1 MPVPV
6 VLWMH
11 WSHCAKASS
20 IANHTDG
27 TRQYRTIHH
36 LQIKMVR
43 SFQGPDQTQ
52 PDKWSRITWFQSF
65 PKSEVTA
72 VPSAGHKSSKRTG
85 PTCNRRKW
93 CDWLFEC
100 SMVWSCPSSFKRAP
114 LTPLVR
120 DLLVES
126 RTWSRIARD
135 FQNSGKGAGNVC
147 SCVLQGSDIEHT
159 TVRIQSAI
167 LISVSFTKMLF
178 GDTPFIS
185 FYWNTPVKFWY
196 SIQWQV
202 TSAFRVFHEL
212 QLLLWLKRG
221 SSSVELA
228 ASYVSYVSYVHDIY
242 RCGEEFTVWILVL
255 FSQSWVMDGW
265 WLSLTIS
272 FTSTS
277 TCAANQDWGQ
287 RVTFHI
293 RRCSTGILYT
303 CD

>member
-159 TVRIQSAI
+159 QSEYKVLSWYPSVLQRCFLAI
-167 LISVSFTKMLF
+167 PLLY
-178 GDTPFIS
+178 PFIEIHQ
-185 FYWNTPVKFWY
+185 WNSGIPY
-196 SIQWQV
+196 SD
-202 TSAFRVFHEL
+202 R
-212 QLLLWLKRG
+212 
-221 SSSVELA
+221 
-228 ASYVSYVSYVHDIY
+228 
-242 RCGEEFTVWILVL
+242 
-255 FSQSWVMDGW
+255 
-265 WLSLTIS
+265 
-272 FTSTS
+272 
-277 TCAANQDWGQ
+277 
-287 RVTFHI
+287 
-293 RRCSTGILYT
+293 
-303 CD
+303 